1 MSQASGVP
9 ASAVEQAGWGSRAK
23 TGSATALSPSD
34 LGSVTRLRG
43 DYILVPKVW
52 SRSLQEQK
60 GVFSEDLQLGSPWSI
75 WGSSVTT
82 ESSERGR
89 GLRDA
94 ASAEEGGRGLEPKDQ
109 GCMGHALLPRP
120 DYRWPKGQSGP

>member
-1 MSQASGVP
+1 M
-9 ASAVEQAGWGSRAK
+9 
-23 TGSATALSPSD
+23 
-34 LGSVTRLRG
+34 RL
-43 DYILVPKVW
+43 PKVW
-52 SRSLQEQK
+52 SRSLQEQE
-60 GVFSEDLQLGSPWSI
+60 GVFSEDLQLGSSWSI

-109 GCMGHALLPRP
+109 GCTGQRSCHAQTIGGPRANQGHEVTLHC
-120 DYRWPKGQSGP
+120 RWVLVHYFSAAVVILGV